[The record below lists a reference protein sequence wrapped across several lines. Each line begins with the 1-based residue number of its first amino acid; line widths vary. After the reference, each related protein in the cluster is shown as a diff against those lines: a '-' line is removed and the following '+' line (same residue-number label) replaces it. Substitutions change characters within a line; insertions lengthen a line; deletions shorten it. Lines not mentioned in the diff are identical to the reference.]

1 MIMDANV
8 IWIAALVV
16 LFGALAAVTARAIRG
31 DRPASPPGDHWDW
44 REDALAWNRLGI
56 R

>member
-1 MIMDANV
+1 MDANV
-8 IWIAALVV
+8 IWIAALLVM
-16 LFGALAAVTARAIRG
+16 FAALIAATARAVRG
-31 DRPASPPGDHWDW
+31 DRPVTPPGNNWDW